1 MFVTVTFRDPVA
13 ALLRILMFA
22 VICADELTVQ
32 ELTTMAV
39 PKLHFGEA
47 RKLLPVKVTTILAL
61 PCTPTFGLTVESTG
75 AGCEETVMV
84 RVGGLGSVFP
94 AESVTVNATV

>member
-1 MFVTVTFRDPVA
+1 MTVTFRDPVA

-22 VICADELTVQ
+22 VICVDELKVQ
-32 ELTTMAV
+32 ELTTMPV

-47 RKLLPVKVTTILAL
+47 RKLLPLKVTTIFDFPCAPTLGLAA
-61 PCTPTFGLTVESTG
+61 ESTG
-75 AGCEETVMV
+75 AGCEATVME
-84 RVGGLGSVFP
+84 RTGGLGSVFP